1 MIQAER
7 LLVSSMN
14 RKDKDQ
20 ILVIGVTLAFIVIAV
35 LFYYGTLLIPAIF
48 LAAGTLIVQCL
59 ILVPIVNQKYYE
71 VNEASSDWTRWVP
84 FLNEVNMFTRPIAI
98 TALTTAICAVVIA
111 CSTFLP
117 AKLRAAIVGVRGS
130 IGWGY
135 NAVVFAILVLVV
147 VDIVIGVGCSG
158 VLRHVNLMLQESL
171 GVTMSKVEVAYFF
184 LAFIPCIRMCYF
196 IALNQKLNQLIKL
209 QQMANGEECK
219 EEESE

>member
-1 MIQAER
+1 M
-7 LLVSSMN
+7 SSMN

-20 ILVIGVTLAFIVIAV
+20 MLVIGVTLAFIVITV
-35 LFYYGTLLIPAIF
+35 LFYYGTLLVPAIF
-48 LAAGTLIVQCL
+48 LAIGTLIIQCL
-59 ILVPIVNQKYYE
+59 ILVPIANQKYYE
-71 VNEASSDWTRWVP
+71 VNGASSDWTRWVP
-84 FLNEVNMFTRPIAI
+84 FLNEVNMFTRPVAI

-117 AKLRAAIVGVRGS
+117 AKLRAAIVGVRGG

-184 LAFIPCIRMCYF
+184 LAFVPCIRMCYF
-196 IALNQKLNQLIKL
+196 IALNQKLNQLTKL
-209 QQMANGEECK
+209 QQMAQGEEFE

>member
-48 LAAGTLIVQCL
+48 LAAGTLVVQCL

-158 VLRHVNLMLQESL
+158 VLRHVNLMLRHFSRLINFLSAYRVSQMRLQFHADSDLTKESL
-171 GVTMSKVEVAYFF
+171 TEPMTY
-184 LAFIPCIRMCYF
+184 Y
-196 IALNQKLNQLIKL
+196 
-209 QQMANGEECK
+209 QMK
-219 EEESE
+219 I